1 MECER
6 MSNKLISVIIP
17 TYGRPQ
23 FLSRAIHSVLNQT
36 YQNIE
41 VIVVDDN
48 NPGTD
53 ARNETEKAMQEFAA
67 NDKVKYLQHECN
79 KNGSAARNTGWRA
92 SKGEYIAFLD
102 DDDEFLPGKA
112 EAQLRCLEQLDDSW
126 GACYT
131 AYHVIRGGGGVDFSG
146 ENRSGALYVQ
156 ALMRTLYIMGG
167 SNLFVR
173 RKVVEEIDGFDESF
187 QRNQDLEFLVRILE
201 KYKLAYVDEDALCIH
216 MEVRDAKRTFEEIDA
231 ISQNYIKVFADKVNM
246 LKPDE
251 QKKVL
256 AVISLERARTAIQHK
271 KYKVALL
278 ILKEN
283 KVRLD
288 YMARYA
294 IYIILRIVRKKSV
307 GFSL

>member
-1 MECER
+1 MC
-6 MSNKLISVIIP
+6 NKLISVIIP

-23 FLSRAIHSVLNQT
+23 FLDRAIESVINQS
-36 YQNIE
+36 YKNVEI
-41 VIVVDDN
+41 VVVDDN

-53 ARNETEKAMQEFAA
+53 ARTETEKVMQAFAA
-67 NDKVKYLQHECN
+67 DDRVKYLQHECN

-102 DDDEFLPGKA
+102 DDDEFMPGKL
-112 EAQLRCLEQLDDSW
+112 EAQINRLEGLDDSW

-131 AYHVIRGGGGVDFSG
+131 AYHVIRGNGTVDFSG
-146 ENRSGALYVQ
+146 ENRSGALYMQ

-173 RKVVEEIDGFDESF
+173 RSVVEEINGFDESF

-201 KYKLAYVDEDALCIH
+201 KYKLAFVNEDALCIH
-216 MEVRDAKRTFEEIDA
+216 MEVRDAKRTFEEVDIIA
-231 ISQNYIKVFADKVNM
+231 QNYLKVFANKIDALDLCDK
-246 LKPDE
+246 
-251 QKKVL
+251 KKVL

-271 KYKVALL
+271 KYSAAFK

-288 YMARYA
+288 YMVRYA
-294 IYIILRIVRKKSV
+294 FYIIRRIIRKKSV